1 MEQIRTLDKLVEYA
15 KEIGPK
21 KVAVACAEDHV
32 VLEAVER
39 ARSEGIVDAILV
51 GNADK
56 IAEEAAKAG
65 IDLANYEVADCKNG
79 PAKTALMT
87 VEMVSSGKADIM
99 MKGMLESSDFLRA
112 VLDKEIGLR
121 SGKRVLSHSYIHEIK
136 GWDRLIFVTDGVFN
150 TYPEFADKI
159 GIAKNVT
166 ELCHAFGIEMPK
178 IACLAAVEVVN
189 PKMQSTLDAAA
200 LAQMNRRGQIKGC
213 LLDGPFALDNAV
225 SEESAKHKGITGEV
239 AGKADVLLVD
249 DIDCGNALFKSIV
262 YFSENKTAG
271 IILGTKK
278 PVILTSRA
286 DSAETKF
293 LSIATAVAMSK

>member
-1 MEQIRTLDKLVEYA
+1 MEQIRTLDKLVEHA
-15 KEIGPK
+15 KQIGPK
-21 KVAVACAEDHV
+21 KMAVACAEDHV

-39 ARSEGIVDAILV
+39 ARKEGIVSAVLV
-51 GNADK
+51 GDADK
-56 IAEEAAKAG
+56 IAAEAK
-65 IDLANYEVADCKNG
+65 LANLCLADYEVLDCKQG
-79 PAKTALMT
+79 AAKTALTT
-87 VEMVSSGKADIM
+87 VELVSSGKADIM

-112 VLDKEIGLR
+112 VLNKEIGLTT
-121 SGKRVLSHSYIHEIK
+121 GKVLSHSYIHEIP

-150 TYPEFADKI
+150 TYPELKEKI
-159 GIAKNVT
+159 GIVNNVVK
-166 ELCHAFGIEMPK
+166 LCHAFGIETPK

-189 PKMQSTLDAAA
+189 PKMQATLDAAA
-200 LAQMNRRGQIKGC
+200 LSQMNRRGQIKGC

-239 AGKADVLLVD
+239 AGRADVLMVP
-249 DIDCGNALFKSIV
+249 DIDCGNPLFKSIV
-262 YFSENKTAG
+262 YFAKSKTAG

-293 LSIATAVAMSK
+293 LSIATAVATA